1 MGMNLEQS
9 ILARISRVRLFAFD
23 VDGVL
28 TDGGLY
34 MGDSGE
40 VKRFDVQDGAGIA
53 IALRAGFPVAF
64 ISGRDAE
71 SVRRRAAELGVKE
84 VHQGVKNKIVLL
96 DEIATRHGMEPEQI
110 AFMGDDLPDLAV
122 FHHVGLASAP
132 ASAALDLRAR
142 AHYVT
147 ARPGGGG
154 AVREII
160 EVVLRNQ
167 GHWDAVVEHYIQT
180 GDRVAQ

>member
-9 ILARISRVRLFAFD
+9 ILDRINRIRLFALD

-34 MGDSGE
+34 IGDTGE
-40 VKRFDVQDGAGIA
+40 AKRFDVQDGAGIA
-53 IALRAGFPVAF
+53 IAIRASFPVAF

-71 SVRRRAAELGVKE
+71 SVRRRARELGVSE

-96 DEIATRHGMEPEQI
+96 EEIAARHSISTNEIMY
-110 AFMGDDLPDLAV
+110 MGDDLPDLAV
-122 FHHVGLASAP
+122 FHHVGLAAAP
-132 ASAALDLRAR
+132 STAALDVRAR

-147 ARPGGGG
+147 SRPGGGG

-160 EVVLRNQ
+160 EIVLRNQ
-167 GHWDAVVEHYIQT
+167 GRWDAVVEHYIQS
-180 GDRVAQ
+180 GERVAQ